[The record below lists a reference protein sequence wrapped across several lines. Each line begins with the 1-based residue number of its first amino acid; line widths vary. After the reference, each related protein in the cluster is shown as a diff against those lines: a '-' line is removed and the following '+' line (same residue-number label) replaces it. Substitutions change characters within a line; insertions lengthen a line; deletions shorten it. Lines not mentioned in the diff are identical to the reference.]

1 MEEENKD
8 KLDNKKNVKESV
20 SCDNNEKVK
29 KIDAKSEKEDN
40 KKDKEKETITNEK
53 SIKTNKIKFNI
64 LAIFAI
70 IIFSIALTPVTFQND
85 TYYTI
90 AIGKDIVETGT
101 IDMKDHFSWHEDLE
115 YTYPHWLYDVGTYL
129 VYQLGENIGIG
140 GFTAIY
146 ILTVLLSITLGL
158 VIYMACVK
166 ISKHHITSFLITMG
180 IMYLLKNFITARAQ
194 LVTFILFALT
204 VLFIEEFIAS
214 KKKRYAIGLIIIS
227 ILIANLHVAVWPFYF
242 VLYLPYVAQYMIA
255 LISTSKLGYKINKKF
270 KESRLKSLEK
280 AKLNKKEIKYLDE
293 KIEKIKNKIIEIEK
307 SHDKSEKSAEKRR
320 NNPYKIVIEKQDA
333 VKWLILIMVIC
344 AFTGLLTPLG
354 DTPYTYLSKTMEGNT
369 MDNISEHQPLTLI
382 NNMEMIICIIL
393 VLGLITFTDTKI
405 KLCDLFMLGGLLY
418 LSFMSRRQVSMFD
431 IIGGIIFARIV
442 ASFFDKYDVGG
453 EEKLLKSINTIY
465 GKAITILVV
474 ILISFNIL
482 KPKLDDKFVDEN
494 TYPVKA
500 SDYIIEN
507 VDLSTMKIYNE
518 YNYGSYLLFR
528 GIPVFVDSRADL
540 YTPQFNGEKNDDGK
554 YEGKD
559 IFSDYIN
566 TSNIGVYYENKF
578 GEYDITHVL
587 IRKNSKLNMFISRND
602 KYIELYGDNNFV
614 FYQRN
619 ED

>member
-146 ILTVLLSITLGL
+146 ILTVILSITLGL

-270 KESRLKSLEK
+270 KENRLKSLEK
-280 AKLNKKEIKYLDE
+280 AKLNKKEIKDLDE

-442 ASFFDKYDVGG
+442 ASFFDKYDAGG

-578 GEYDITHVL
+578 EEYDITHVL

>member
-280 AKLNKKEIKYLDE
+280 AKLNKKEIKDLDE

-307 SHDKSEKSAEKRR
+307 SHDKSEKTAEKRR